1 VNEPKGLR
9 LDPLENVA
17 EDIEKLFNLF
27 GDGHEIN
34 SRTTLEADRQISCVM
49 YQDGNEIVLSF
60 DEPEPVVR
68 VSILNGELSAIRI
81 GREKVSVILE
91 GLPDVSMEVKS

>member
-1 VNEPKGLR
+1 MSEPKGLR
-9 LDPLENVA
+9 LDPLENVS

-34 SRTTLEADRQISCVM
+34 SRPTLEADRQISCVM

-60 DEPEPVVR
+60 AEPAPVVR